1 MYEIISNL
9 SNSMFYITNYTTVL
23 KEHYV
28 KSLTTKV
35 YNAEHELN
43 HHHGCPTLPANV
55 SPHIAIESSYSHAK
69 QTSIAQSTRTH
80 IKLRGMQ

>member
-9 SNSMFYITNYTTVL
+9 SNSMFYITNYTRAL
-23 KEHYV
+23 YV

-43 HHHGCPTLPANV
+43 HHHVCPTLLADV

-69 QTSIAQSTRTH
+69 QTIIAQSTQTP